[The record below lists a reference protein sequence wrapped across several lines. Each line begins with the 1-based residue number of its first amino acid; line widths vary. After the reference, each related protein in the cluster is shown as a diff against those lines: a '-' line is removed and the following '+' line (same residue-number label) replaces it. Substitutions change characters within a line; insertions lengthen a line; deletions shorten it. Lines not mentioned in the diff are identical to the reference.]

1 MDPEQHRAGF
11 SISNLLG
18 FDKKTEGNDK
28 TQLNFS
34 KKNCEY
40 FLLMRGFHCLIYRWK
55 INLNCSMFDHD

>member
-1 MDPEQHRAGF
+1 MDPEQHSAGF

-40 FLLMRGFHCLIYRWK
+40 FVLMRGFHCLIYRWK
-55 INLNCSMFDHD
+55 IN